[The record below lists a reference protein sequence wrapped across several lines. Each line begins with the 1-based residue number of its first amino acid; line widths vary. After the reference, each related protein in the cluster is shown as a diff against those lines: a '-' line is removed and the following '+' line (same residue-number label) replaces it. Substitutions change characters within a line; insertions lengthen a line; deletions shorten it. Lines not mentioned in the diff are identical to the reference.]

1 MAFLGWF
8 KNKKEKEVLV
18 SKRNQDI
25 LEDTAVATTFAEA
38 GEHETARSIMSN
50 ENKKGHNT
58 ILVIGREDS
67 FSETLASYALG
78 MAKRLDF
85 TIMAVNITEKP
96 LALAEDAREEAV
108 AEFEKKCFINSA
120 FFNQKAASADI
131 PLHHLMLVGTQ
142 DEMIEKIHNLYPGMR
157 YVLTEPDPEVAN
169 KGKEKVSI
177 PVFDLGSFQGATA

>member
-67 FSETLASYALG
+67 FSDWWIFSSISLILTRCRFS
-78 MAKRLDF
+78 
-85 TIMAVNITEKP
+85 
-96 LALAEDAREEAV
+96 
-108 AEFEKKCFINSA
+108 
-120 FFNQKAASADI
+120 
-131 PLHHLMLVGTQ
+131 
-142 DEMIEKIHNLYPGMR
+142 MR
-157 YVLTEPDPEVAN
+157 
-169 KGKEKVSI
+169 
-177 PVFDLGSFQGATA
+177 